1 MLVVGI
7 LLLVL
12 FAYSVYVL
20 VVMLKE
26 RKNQD
31 GVTLKTANLVLGS
44 LNLLGFSLIRESHGI
59 ISKRRQHKIA
69 KKQQKQVSSFQD
81 TSN

>member
-31 GVTLKTANLVLGS
+31 GVSLKTANLVLGS
-44 LNLLGFSLIRESHGI
+44 LNLLGYSLIRESHGI

-69 KKQQKQVSSFQD
+69 KKQQRE
-81 TSN
+81 TSTSVHN

>member
-31 GVTLKTANLVLGS
+31 GVSLKTANLVLGS
-44 LNLLGFSLIRESHGI
+44 LNLLGYSLIRESHGI

-69 KKQQKQVSSFQD
+69 KKQQKEAPTPV
-81 TSN
+81 NN

>member
-31 GVTLKTANLVLGS
+31 GVSLKTANLVLGS
-44 LNLLGFSLIRESHGI
+44 LNLLGYSLIRESHGI

-69 KKQQKQVSSFQD
+69 KKQQKE
-81 TSN
+81 TSTPVDN

>member
-1 MLVVGI
+1 MLVLGI

-31 GVTLKTANLVLGS
+31 GVSLKTANLVLGS
-44 LNLLGFSLIRESHGI
+44 LNLLGYSLIRESHGI

-69 KKQQKQVSSFQD
+69 KKQQRE
-81 TSN
+81 TSTSVHN

>member
-31 GVTLKTANLVLGS
+31 GVSLKTANLVLGS
-44 LNLLGFSLIRESHGI
+44 LNLLGYSLIRESHGI
-59 ISKRRQHKIA
+59 ISKHRQHKIA
-69 KKQQKQVSSFQD
+69 KKQQKE
-81 TSN
+81 TSTSVDN

>member
-1 MLVVGI
+1 MLVLGI

-31 GVTLKTANLVLGS
+31 GVSLKTANLVLGS
-44 LNLLGFSLIRESHGI
+44 LNLLGYSLIRESHGI

-69 KKQQKQVSSFQD
+69 KKQQKEVLTPVD
-81 TSN
+81 N

>member
-31 GVTLKTANLVLGS
+31 GVSLKTANLVLGS
-44 LNLLGFSLIRESHGI
+44 LNLLGYSLIRESHGI

-69 KKQQKQVSSFQD
+69 KKQQRE
-81 TSN
+81 TSTSVDN